1 MTKNKKI
8 SAHVVD
14 CKSQEALAKM
24 SVVNTDEFGAMAS
37 VRARHGFTLP
47 EVIVAFSVLVMVIT
61 AATQILVTVLRVNAD
76 NVNSLVAYGLAQE
89 GLEAVRFVRD
99 SDAVLGLGFDGTK
112 KSKPDESVWGEKLY
126 DVMSGAK
133 FFTLQVKSR
142 DELQVANCK
151 EAESFGAECLPI
163 QLKKLEGAESLT
175 TAQETENILQK
186 NSGLAA
192 ATLIYKKISAV
203 KEGEPVPVNSGLV
216 YVQNVEASSD
226 PTFTPTQF
234 HRFIRIEPLNSQ
246 ADGNDLL
253 KAFQALNNIQSV
265 DKLRVSSVVS
275 WDADGVPRQVVLTS
289 ELTNWSK

>member
-142 DELQVANCK
+142 DDLQGANCGDAK
-151 EAESFGAECLPI
+151 SFGAECLPI

-175 TAQETENILQK
+175 TAVDTEDLIK
-186 NSGLAA
+186 TSSELAA

-203 KEGEPVPVNSGLV
+203 KEGEQVPPVNSGLV
-216 YVQNVEASSD
+216 YVQNAEASD

-246 ADGNDLL
+246 ADGGAKFNGLL
-253 KAFQALNNIQSV
+253 LISQLLPAN
-265 DKLRVSSVVS
+265 KLRVSSVVS